1 MQLPHPLAQLA
12 GCCWLAR
19 HVAKTRLYLR
29 GEMPFAYRIAL
40 GSRVGVDGY
49 FFRHFGLS
57 KGKVLAA
64 IRARPDDAAMADWF
78 RQQPGVTLERTARW
92 NRLLPLLGTR
102 GHPGYFTRRI
112 VTPFLYPK
120 ALRQP
125 VDSLVASIVQ
135 DENLPSEP

>member
-1 MQLPHPLAQLA
+1 MQLPHPLTPLA
-12 GCCWLAR
+12 GCSWLAR

-40 GSRVGVDGY
+40 GSRIGVDGY

-64 IRARPDDAAMADWF
+64 IRARPDDARMTDWF
-78 RQQPGVTLERTARW
+78 LQQPGVTPERIAGW
-92 NRLLPLLGTR
+92 NRLLPLLGTQ

-125 VDSLVASIVQ
+125 VDSLVAAIVQ